1 MAQMVVI
8 YRTPKN
14 VEALTDIT
22 SKSTC
27 LSPRRFQVSGST
39 RSATASS
46 QRQ

>member
-27 LSPRRFQVSGST
+27 LSPRRFRVSGNT
-39 RSATASS
+39 RSAAAPS
-46 QRQ
+46 QRR